1 MKPLSIIVAV
11 AANGAIGKDND
22 LLTYLPG
29 DLKRFKE
36 LTSEH
41 TILMGRK
48 TWDSL
53 PKKPLPKRKNIVIT
67 RDENYLAEGAVLVN
81 SIQGALDECDEER
94 ENFIIGGGEIY
105 KMLLPQTTKLHL
117 TRIHHDFEGDVFF
130 PEVNFEEWSLVEKI
144 DIAPEGDNPYAFSYE
159 TWERKQK

>member
-1 MKPLSIIVAV
+1 MKELSIMVAV
-11 AANGAIGKDND
+11 ASNWAIGKDND
-22 LLTYLPG
+22 LLAYLPG

-36 LTSEH
+36 LTTGH

-53 PKKPLPKRKNIVIT
+53 PKKPLPKRTNIVIT
-67 RDENYLAEGAVLVN
+67 RDPAFVAEGAEVVN
-81 SIQGALDECDEER
+81 SIDAALALCDDGK

-117 TRIHHDFEGDVFF
+117 TRVHHDFEADVFF
-130 PEVNFEEWSLVEKI
+130 PEINFDEWNLLDRE
-144 DIAPEGDNPYAFSYE
+144 DIHAEGDNPYNFSYE
-159 TWERKQK
+159 TWERK